1 MASPLAA
8 KAKAA
13 DRPKANGNNDKWPQL
28 LRGYE
33 GFSCREARRMTLPQF
48 ISSSSLSLSASMASD
63 ASAADA
69 AVAAS
74 PNPEIKDMGRLW
86 AEALAEEEKKH
97 KTEKKAAKKEKK
109 AMKARKQA
117 RDAKKKRKTS
127 TLDFDSRSPLNKRT
141 SSSHSD

>member
-1 MASPLAA
+1 
-8 KAKAA
+8 
-13 DRPKANGNNDKWPQL
+13 
-28 LRGYE
+28 
-33 GFSCREARRMTLPQF
+33 MTLPQF
-48 ISSSSLSLSASMASD
+48 LSSSSLSLSASMASD

-74 PNPEIKDMGRLW
+74 PHPEIKDMERLW

-97 KTEKKAAKKEKK
+97 KAEKKAAKKEKK